1 MLEIRAWENMLPGD
15 LLPQAA
21 SAVGLGGGVMLW
33 IAEIQ
38 KALL

>member
-1 MLEIRAWENMLPGD
+1 MLEIRALENLLPGD

-21 SAVGLGGGVMLW
+21 SAVRLGGGIMLW
-33 IAEIQ
+33 IAEEQ